1 MNPMFE
7 TSAAG
12 ADGRAG
18 GVLQFVGFGCV
29 MAWTYVVFFSRLIHF
44 STRNSIEHL
53 NSTYSFAC
61 CGMIAGY
68 LACALLWR
76 RLHAGGDAASAAGGP
91 LASRRA
97 PAAVA
102 AVTLSACSLVLT
114 LVERGLFMQP
124 WCSITS
130 TLAGCAVA
138 VLSLGW
144 AERFVAGDD
153 DKTAAR
159 LVGSFVSGALLF
171 VFTLYL
177 PIPAGVVLTCLLPLV
192 SLALLELLPPVGRK
206 GPQVGHPVHEAFPAF
221 RRALVSV
228 CLLAFAEGMV
238 RALFLEVDPAAQS
251 EVYRWLF
258 LASMIVACCV
268 VSSTWVF
275 GGGTGMVRRITRTAM
290 LALAFLMLLSPIV
303 YGLSL
308 AADIPPLT
316 CYCIMNLL
324 VWIYFA
330 KSAQAYRIST
340 CTLFGLG
347 LAVSYAG
354 CLAGTFAGS
363 VLTSFF
369 ELDHRMQGL
378 LALVCACLVL
388 VSFLCIS
395 DERTIAVVLDAEDE
409 RPQTPRR
416 FRLRIEDVARSYGL
430 TAKETEVF
438 ELAAKGRSTQRI
450 REELGISVGTVNTHL
465 AHIYKKLDVHDRQQM
480 IDMLDARGADA
491 S

>member
-1 MNPMFE
+1 MGSMVKKA
-7 TSAAG
+7 AAG
-12 ADGRAG
+12 RIACADGTLRA
-18 GVLQFVGFGCV
+18 VGFGCI

-76 RLHAGGDAASAAGGP
+76 RLRPDGGSPSGPAHP
-91 LASRRA
+91 LASQRVHE
-97 PAAVA
+97 AVA
-102 AVTLSACSLVLT
+102 AAVLCASTLVLT

-144 AERFVAGDD
+144 AARFVAGDD
-153 DKTAAR
+153 DRTAAC
-159 LVGSFVSGALLF
+159 LVASFVVGALLF
-171 VFTLYL
+171 VVTLYL
-177 PIPAGVVLTCLLPLV
+177 PSGAGVALTSLLPLV
-192 SLALLELLPPVGRK
+192 SLALLARVPLAERAADRDA
-206 GPQVGHPVHEAFPAF
+206 HPASEAFPAF
-221 RRALVSV
+221 RRALLSV
-228 CLLAFAEGMV
+228 CLLAFAEGAV

-251 EVYRWLF
+251 ETYRWLF
-258 LASMIVACCV
+258 LASMIVACCI

-275 GGGTGMVRRITRTAM
+275 GGRAGMVRRVTRTAM
-290 LALAFLMLLSPIV
+290 LALGFLMLLSPIV

-316 CYCIMNLL
+316 CYCIMSLL

-330 KSAQAYRIST
+330 KSARAYRIAT

-363 VLTSFF
+363 VLSSFF

-378 LALVCACLVL
+378 LALICACFVF
-388 VSFLCIS
+388 VSFMCIS
-395 DERTIAVVLDAEDE
+395 DERTIAVVLDEEDE

-416 FRLRIEDVARSYGL
+416 FRLRVEDVARAHGL
-430 TAKETEVF
+430 TAKETAVF
-438 ELAAKGRSTQRI
+438 ELAARGRSTQRI
-450 REELGISVGTVNTHL
+450 HEELGISVGTVNTHL

-480 IDMLDARGADA
+480 IDMLDARGGAV